1 MVITSILRYLLFF
14 AGLLLLQVVVIDP
27 IDLGRFITP
36 ILYVL
41 LVMVLPANIKPWA
54 LLIISFVAGI
64 IADTFSDTGGM
75 HAFSL
80 VCAAYVR
87 NYLLPVF
94 LSKDDAEK
102 PLEPTLFSLGYRMFF
117 FYAASLTF
125 VYHLVFTFL
134 DEATLS
140 NFFSSMGT
148 VLVSTLVAVILIFL
162 LQLLLYRTKPQEA

>member
-1 MVITSILRYLLFF
+1 MVITNILRYLLFF

-36 ILYVL
+36 ILYVT

-54 LLIISFVAGI
+54 LLVISFVAGI

-80 VCAAYVR
+80 VCTAYVR
-87 NYLLPVF
+87 NYLLPLF

-102 PLEPTLFSLGYRMFF
+102 PIEPTLFTLGY
-117 FYAASLTF
+117 LI

-140 NFFSSMGT
+140 NFFASMGT
-148 VLVSTLVAVILIFL
+148 VLVSTLVAVVLIFL

>member
-1 MVITSILRYLLFF
+1 MVITNILRYLLYF

-36 ILYVL
+36 ILY
-41 LVMVLPANIKPWA
+41 ANIKPWA
-54 LLIISFVAGI
+54 LLVISFVAGI

-80 VCAAYVR
+80 VCTAYVR
-87 NYLLPVF
+87 NYLLPLF

-102 PLEPTLFSLGYRMFF
+102 PIEPTLFTLGYRMFF

-140 NFFSSMGT
+140 NFFASMGT
-148 VLVSTLVAVILIFL
+148 VLVSTLVAVVLIFL

>member
-1 MVITSILRYLLFF
+1 M
-14 AGLLLLQVVVIDP
+14 GLLLLQVVVIDP
-27 IDLGRFITP
+27 IDLGRFVTP
-36 ILYVL
+36 ILYVM

-54 LLIISFVAGI
+54 LLVISFMAGI

-80 VCAAYVR
+80 VSTAYVR
-87 NYLLPVF
+87 NYVLPVF

-102 PLEPTLFSLGYRMFF
+102 PLEPTLFALGYRMFF
-117 FYAASLTF
+117 FYALSLTL

-134 DEATLS
+134 DEATLK
-140 NFFSSMGT
+140 NFFYTLGT